1 MASGTGIAVLDYGVS
16 PGSNEAFVVVTGL
29 DTIQATSKAEAYFMA
44 DDNTVDHTAKDHRY
58 AAAVVGLT
66 CGTPT
71 AGVGFTIY
79 GYTPQKLEKTYQVR
93 WVWAD

>member
-1 MASGTGIAVLDYGVS
+1 
-16 PGSNEAFVVVTGL
+16 
-29 DTIQATSKAEAYFMA
+29 MA
-44 DDNTVDHTAKDHRY
+44 DDTTVDHTAKDHRY
-58 AAAVVGLT
+58 SAAVVGLT